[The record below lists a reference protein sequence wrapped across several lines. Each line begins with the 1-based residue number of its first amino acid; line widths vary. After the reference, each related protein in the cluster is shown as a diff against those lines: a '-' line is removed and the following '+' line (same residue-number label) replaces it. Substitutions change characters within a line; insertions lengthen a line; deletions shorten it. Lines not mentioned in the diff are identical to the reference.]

1 MEQSIYI
8 GGNLI
13 FMIPIFKVGPS
24 CGKFSNFSAIGFK
37 DFYKKNEFEVFKS
50 AKALT
55 RNF

>member
-13 FMIPIFKVGPS
+13 FMIPIFKVVPS
-24 CGKFSNFSAIGFK
+24 CGEFSNFSAIGFK
-37 DFYKKNEFEVFKS
+37 DFYKKIEFEVFKS
-50 AKALT
+50 AMALT